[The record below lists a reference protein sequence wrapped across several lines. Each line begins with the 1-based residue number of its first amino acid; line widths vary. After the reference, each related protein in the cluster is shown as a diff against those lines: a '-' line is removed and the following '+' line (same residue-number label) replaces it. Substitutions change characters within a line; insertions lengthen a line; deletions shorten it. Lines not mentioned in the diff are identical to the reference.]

1 MPMARLPAEL
11 RLPKDTR
18 SLSLVQDF
26 LAANVARAFGLDDRE
41 YGNLTSAQRAA
52 AVASGALE
60 RRCVLGDDAS
70 CEEREL
76 KFVAKMRARAADDA
90 AAVANERARLDKLL
104 GKEVVRKPKPEPEA
118 DDDAAAS
125 AAAAGEEGA
134 ESEPARVWTKGEE
147 EAREKL
153 IHIVGA
159 KKNEQQAADDM
170 DALMKIKKQGKYKVI
185 KAHGGAN
192 EEWMLARLALLDEL
206 EKELGIEQDSPRAP
220 DRAMRTGLS
229 L

>member
-1 MPMARLPAEL
+1 MP
-11 RLPKDTR
+11 
-18 SLSLVQDF
+18 S
-26 LAANVARAFGLDDRE
+26 
-41 YGNLTSAQRAA
+41 A
-52 AVASGALE
+52 AVS
-60 RRCVLGDDAS
+60 
-70 CEEREL
+70 
-76 KFVAKMRARAADDA
+76 
-90 AAVANERARLDKLL
+90 
-104 GKEVVRKPKPEPEA
+104 P
-118 DDDAAAS
+118 
-125 AAAAGEEGA
+125 A

-147 EAREKL
+147 EAREML